1 MKRKSIPRKVKIGA
15 SVLGI
20 IAGAGV
26 FTEWTDRYPD
36 TSSLA
41 LFMVAI
47 GMTIAFS
54 ALFLAVYCMF
64 EGISSGG
71 GKD

>member
-1 MKRKSIPRKVKIGA
+1 MARKGIPRKVKIGA

-20 IAGAGV
+20 LAGAGT
-26 FTEWTDRYPD
+26 FTEWVDRYPGM
-36 TSSLA
+36 SPLA
-41 LFMVAI
+41 LFMIAV

-54 ALFLAVYCMF
+54 ALFLAIYCMF